1 MATLYGDRRYQHH
14 EAGTQQA
21 TVIIVGAGPVGL
33 LTALRL
39 GKSGIKTLVLEAH
52 HELLP
57 LYRAMVYMPVVLP
70 VLDSLGIL
78 ERVKEQAFLNR
89 EGVTWRDRDGK
100 ELAHLPLESET
111 PGEFGG
117 VLLIGQAKMNTIILE
132 ELKKYPSVEIIFGMR
147 AVGIDDNPNNEFV
160 RLMCH
165 TKSQADADVFF
176 ESKYVLAADG
186 ANSAIRRM
194 ACIPF
199 EGMTYQEFTM
209 IGCDV
214 LYDFVKEQDFK
225 PVNFIVHPED
235 WAVIAYTGDDVQG
248 KPQFRVAYIEPPDW
262 PADKASC
269 IERAYKR
276 IPRYTQGKTGF
287 EVTRAEPYLLHQR
300 CAAQARKGR
309 IMLAGDAMHSNNPI
323 GGLGLTGGILDAF
336 VYGNALVRVIS
347 GGEKDELLTEC
358 GASRRY
364 AWLNVTNNLSKINLH
379 RLKDF
384 DEDGVKAREEFFWKL
399 QNEDGFDKKVKSLFY
414 KMLPETFEKP
424 LQPDPRVGMKIK
436 FQGINLD
443 TEPQSEQV

>member
-1 MATLYGDRRYQHH
+1 MATLNGDQLYQIH
-14 EAGTQQA
+14 ESTTRQA

-39 GKSGIKTLVLEAH
+39 GKNGIKTIVLEAH
-52 HELLP
+52 NELLS
-57 LYRAMVYMPVVLP
+57 LYRAMVYMPVILP

-78 ERVKEQAFLNR
+78 EKVKEQAFLNW

-100 ELAHLPLESET
+100 ELAHLSLESNT
-111 PGEFGG
+111 HGEFEG
-117 VLLIGQAKMNTIILE
+117 VLLIGQAKMNAIILE
-132 ELKKYPSVEIIFGMR
+132 ELKDYPSVEIVFGIR
-147 AVGIDDNPNNEFV
+147 AVGIDDNPDNNYV

-176 ESKYVLAADG
+176 ESNYVLGTDG

-194 ACIPF
+194 SCIPF
-199 EGMTYQEFTM
+199 EGMTFQEFTM

-214 LYDFVKEQDFK
+214 LYDFVKEQGFK

-235 WAVIAYTGDDVQG
+235 WGVIAYTGDDIRG

-276 IPRYTQGKTGF
+276 IPRYMEGKTAF
-287 EVTRAEPYLLHQR
+287 EVIRAEPYLLHQR

-309 IMLAGDAMHSNNPI
+309 IMLAGDALHSNNPI

-336 VYGNALVRVIS
+336 VYGNAIVRVIN
-347 GGEKDELLTEC
+347 GGEDDRLLTEC
-358 GASRRY
+358 GISRRD
-364 AWLNVTNNLSKINLH
+364 AWLTVTNNLSTANLH

-384 DEDGVKAREEFFWKL
+384 DPEGIKAREEFFRKL
-399 QNEDGFDKKVKSLFY
+399 KNEPEFVRKVRDGFN
-414 KMLPETFEKP
+414 KMLPNTYEK
-424 LQPDPRVGMKIK
+424 
-436 FQGINLD
+436 
-443 TEPQSEQV
+443 S

>member
-1 MATLYGDRRYQHH
+1 MATLYGDERYQDHK
-14 EAGTQQA
+14 ATTQQA
-21 TVIIVGAGPVGL
+21 TVVIVGAGPVGL

-39 GKSGIKTLVLEAH
+39 GKNGIKTIVLEAH
-52 HELLP
+52 SELLP

-78 ERVKEQAFLNR
+78 EKVKAEAYLNW

-117 VLLIGQAKMNTIILE
+117 VLLIGQAKMNAIILE
-132 ELKKYPSVEIIFGMR
+132 ELKSYPSVEIIFGMR
-147 AVGIDDNPNNEFV
+147 AVGIDDDPNNPFV

-176 ESKYVLAADG
+176 QSKYVLGTDG

-214 LYDFVKEQDFK
+214 LYDFVKEQNFK

-235 WAVIAYTGDDVQG
+235 WAVIAYTGDDIRG
-248 KPQFRVAYIEPPDW
+248 KPQFRIAYVEPPDW
-262 PADKASC
+262 PADQASC

-276 IPRYTQGKTGF
+276 IPRYMEGKTGF

-309 IMLAGDAMHSNNPI
+309 VMLAGDALHSNNPI

-336 VYGNALVRVIS
+336 VYGNAFVRVIN
-347 GGEKDELLTEC
+347 GGEDERLLTEC
-358 GASRRY
+358 GISRRY
-364 AWLNVTNNLSKINLH
+364 AWWN
-379 RLKDF
+379 
-384 DEDGVKAREEFFWKL
+384 G
-399 QNEDGFDKKVKSLFY
+399 KSFL
-414 KMLPETFEKP
+414 L
-424 LQPDPRVGMKIK
+424 
-436 FQGINLD
+436 
-443 TEPQSEQV
+443 